1 LLQAKKIEPV
11 MSFIYD
17 QPNSPGSNH
26 PALIRLLPL
35 FPSAKPVNIPV
46 RVDLPGKAKGASE
59 KTTIVF
65 RSHDTAIFFVNYPL
79 NGGDTVQLRA
89 STGPRENPVVV
100 IALMPNGP
108 GWVVAVRFLDEVP
121 KWFQKA

>member
-1 LLQAKKIEPV
+1 LFQAKKLEPV
-11 MSFIYD
+11 MSFITD
-17 QPNSPGSNH
+17 QPNSLGSNH

-46 RVDLPGKAKGASE
+46 RVDLPGRANGATE
-59 KTTIVF
+59 KTTILF
-65 RSHDTAIFFVNYPL
+65 RCNDTAIFFVNCPI

-89 STGPRENPVVV
+89 STGPRENPVVI
-100 IALMPNGP
+100 IALMPNGT

-121 KWFQKA
+121 KWFLKA